1 MKYGYARVSTV
12 GQQTHGNSL
21 EAQREQLCAAGA
33 EKIYSDA
40 ITGAIMNREQ
50 LDKLLNQLKAGDT
63 LIVTKLD
70 RLARSLTQGA
80 ELIDS
85 LIDRGIT
92 INILNLG
99 ILDNQ
104 PSSRLIR
111 NVFLSFAEF
120 ERDMI
125 RERTTEGRA
134 VAKTKPGYREGRRPK
149 YSRKQID
156 HALKLLQDHSYNQVA
171 EMTGISK
178 STLIRSKQKQMVNK
192 TESK

>member
-21 EAQREQLCAAGA
+21 EAQGEQLCAAGA

-85 LIDRGIT
+85 LIDLGIT

-178 STLIRSKQKQMVNK
+178 STLIRSKQKQMANK